1 MARHIAK
8 NKKGEIFMDFKF
20 ITELYVPIA
29 IAGCIV
35 VGFII
40 KKWMPTDNKWI
51 PTILPVLGVII
62 ACLFFKTVDIST
74 IVGGAVSGMAAVGLH
89 QLVTQHIDA
98 GDIMFVDT
106 SNAKEDDEDEDK

>member
-1 MARHIAK
+1 MAQNSLRRRKEK
-8 NKKGEIFMDFKF
+8 NMDFKF
-20 ITELYVPIA
+20 ITELYIPIA